1 MNDLITGTIVLSLIL
16 MPLVAWL
23 THVIHCINHEMWG
36 FLIAGVIM
44 FPIAIIHGIIIW
56 FS

>member
-1 MNDLITGTIVLSLIL
+1 MNDLIPGTIILSLIL
-16 MPLVAWL
+16 MPFVAWL